1 MKLTEKVKTPDGQP
15 EPQGGRAGRGPEG
28 QDPGARFF
36 VGAKVVTALPEPDS
50 PLNRFRRRIGIFIEN
65 RRTTQ
70 FLTAVIVLNAITLG
84 LETSGSVMERFGP
97 VLQFIDRTVL
107 VLFVAE
113 LLAKLFAFGSRFF
126 ASGWRIFDFFIIA
139 IALAPATSDLT
150 VLRSLR
156 LLRVRRLVA
165 IVPSMRK
172 VVMALMTAIP
182 GVTSVIALLLLVYY
196 VFGVMVTKL
205 YGTAFPDWFGTVG
218 ESMYSLF
225 QIMTLE
231 SWSMGIVRPVM
242 EQYPNA
248 WLIFVPFILMT
259 SFAVI
264 NLFIAVIVNAMTE
277 QSQAESAAPKE
288 EIHAVSEAEASALM
302 QRMQALQRQM
312 DEIKG
317 LLEKR

>member
-1 MKLTEKVKTPDGQP
+1 MT
-15 EPQGGRAGRGPEG
+15 
-28 QDPGARFF
+28 
-36 VGAKVVTALPEPDS
+36 
-50 PLNRFRRRIGIFIEN
+50 
-65 RRTTQ
+65 
-70 FLTAVIVLNAITLG
+70 
-84 LETSGSVMERFGP
+84 
-97 VLQFIDRTVL
+97 
-107 VLFVAE
+107 
-113 LLAKLFAFGSRFF
+113 
-126 ASGWRIFDFFIIA
+126 
-139 IALAPATSDLT
+139 
-150 VLRSLR
+150 
-156 LLRVRRLVA
+156 
-165 IVPSMRK
+165 
-172 VVMALMTAIP
+172 LMTAIP

-248 WLIFVPFILMT
+248 WLVFVPFILMT

-277 QSQAESAAPKE
+277 QSQAESEAPKE
-288 EIHAVSEAEASALM
+288 EIHAVTEAEASALM

-317 LLEKR
+317 LLERRK

>member
-1 MKLTEKVKTPDGQP
+1 M
-15 EPQGGRAGRGPEG
+15 
-28 QDPGARFF
+28 
-36 VGAKVVTALPEPDS
+36 TALPEPNS
-50 PLNRFRRRIGIFIEN
+50 PFNRLRRRVGLFMESQETTRFII
-65 RRTTQ
+65 
-70 FLTAVIVLNAITLG
+70 AVIVFNAITLG

-165 IVPSMRK
+165 VVPSMRK
-172 VVMALMTAIP
+172 VVMTLMAAIP
-182 GVTSVIALLLLVYY
+182 GVTSVTALLALVYY
-196 VFGVMVTKL
+196 VFAVLETNH

-248 WLIFVPFILMT
+248 WLVFVPFILMT

-277 QSQAESAAPKE
+277 QSQAESEAPKE
-288 EIHAVSEAEASALM
+288 EIHAVTEAEASALM

-317 LLEKR
+317 LLERR

>member
-1 MKLTEKVKTPDGQP
+1 M
-15 EPQGGRAGRGPEG
+15 
-28 QDPGARFF
+28 
-36 VGAKVVTALPEPDS
+36 TALPEPNS
-50 PLNRFRRRIGIFIEN
+50 PFNRLRRRVGLFMESRGTTRFI
-65 RRTTQ
+65 
-70 FLTAVIVLNAITLG
+70 TAIIVFNALALG
-84 LETSGSVMERFGP
+84 LETSDSVMERFGP
-97 VLQFIDRTVL
+97 LLQFLDRAVL
-107 VLFVAE
+107 AIFVVE
-113 LLAKLFAFGSRFF
+113 LLAKLFAFGWRYFTN
-126 ASGWRIFDFFIIA
+126 GWNIFDFVIVG
-139 IALAPATSDLT
+139 IALAPSSGGLT

-156 LLRVRRLVA
+156 ILRVMRLVA
-165 IVPSMRK
+165 VVPSMRK
-172 VVMALMTAIP
+172 VVMTLMTAIP

-248 WLIFVPFILMT
+248 WLVFVPFILMT

-277 QSQAESAAPKE
+277 QSQAESEVLKE
-288 EIHAVSEAEASALM
+288 EIHTVSEAEASALM
-302 QRMQALQRQM
+302 QRMEALQRQM

-317 LLEKR
+317 LLERR

>member
-1 MKLTEKVKTPDGQP
+1 M
-15 EPQGGRAGRGPEG
+15 
-28 QDPGARFF
+28 
-36 VGAKVVTALPEPDS
+36 TALPEPDS
-50 PLNRFRRRIGIFIEN
+50 PLNRFRRRVGLFMESQETTRFII
-65 RRTTQ
+65 
-70 FLTAVIVLNAITLG
+70 AVIVFNAITLG

-156 LLRVRRLVA
+156 LLRMRRLVA
-165 IVPSMRK
+165 TVPSMRK
-172 VVMALMTAIP
+172 VVTTLMAAIP
-182 GVTSVIALLLLVYY
+182 GVASVIALLALVYY
-196 VFGVMVTKL
+196 VFAVLVTNHF
-205 YGTAFPDWFGTVG
+205 GEAFPNWFGTVG

-231 SWSMGIVRPVM
+231 SWSTGIVRPVM

-248 WLIFVPFILMT
+248 WLVFVPFILMT

-264 NLFIAVIVNAMTE
+264 NLFIAVMVNAMTE
-277 QSQAESAAPKE
+277 QSQTESATRKE
-288 EIHAVSEAEASALM
+288 EIHAVTEAEASALM
-302 QRMQALQRQM
+302 QRMEALQRQM

-317 LLEKR
+317 MLEKR

>member
-1 MKLTEKVKTPDGQP
+1 M
-15 EPQGGRAGRGPEG
+15 
-28 QDPGARFF
+28 
-36 VGAKVVTALPEPDS
+36 TALPEPNS
-50 PLNRFRRRIGIFIEN
+50 PFNRLRRRVGLFMESRGTTRFI
-65 RRTTQ
+65 
-70 FLTAVIVLNAITLG
+70 TAVIVFNAITLG

-165 IVPSMRK
+165 VVPSMRK
-172 VVMALMTAIP
+172 VVMTLMTAIP

-248 WLIFVPFILMT
+248 WLVFVPFILMT

-277 QSQAESAAPKE
+277 QSQAESEVLKE
-288 EIHAVSEAEASALM
+288 EIHTVSEAEASALM
-302 QRMQALQRQM
+302 QRMEALQRQM

-317 LLEKR
+317 LLERR

>member
-1 MKLTEKVKTPDGQP
+1 M
-15 EPQGGRAGRGPEG
+15 
-28 QDPGARFF
+28 
-36 VGAKVVTALPEPDS
+36 TALPEPNS
-50 PLNRFRRRIGIFIEN
+50 PFNRLRRRVGLFMESRGTTRFI
-65 RRTTQ
+65 
-70 FLTAVIVLNAITLG
+70 TAIIVFNALALG
-84 LETSGSVMERFGP
+84 LETSDSVMERFGP
-97 VLQFIDRTVL
+97 LLQFLDRAVL
-107 VLFVAE
+107 AIFVVE
-113 LLAKLFAFGSRFF
+113 LLAKLFAFGWRFF

-156 LLRVRRLVA
+156 ILRVMRLVA

-205 YGTAFPDWFGTVG
+205 YGKAFPDWFGTVG

-248 WLIFVPFILMT
+248 WLVFVPFILMT

-277 QSQAESAAPKE
+277 QSQAESEALKE
-288 EIHAVSEAEASALM
+288 EIHAVTEAEASALM

-317 LLEKR
+317 LLERR